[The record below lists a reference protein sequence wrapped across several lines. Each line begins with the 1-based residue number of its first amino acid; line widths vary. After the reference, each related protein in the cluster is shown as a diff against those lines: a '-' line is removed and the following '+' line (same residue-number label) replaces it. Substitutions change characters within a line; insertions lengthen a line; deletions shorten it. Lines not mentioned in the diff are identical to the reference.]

1 MRPHLI
7 TSATL
12 LLTAIAATAINPAGP
27 NIPTHAAPDS
37 TSVGTH
43 HHPNAEEAHT
53 QQLMHSRKV
62 AYFGGED
69 NKADADSINRL
80 IARFYYDQYRHFQ
93 DPEAPYFLMISRD
106 ATLAMGI
113 GGAVRMRGWYDFDGD
128 VPYNG
133 FIPYTI
139 AVPGDPARQR
149 RLDATPAGTA
159 LFFRIL
165 GCNKALGNFSAYI
178 QGNFDGNGGSD
189 FKIKKSY
196 ATINDWTIGY
206 ATSTFSDI
214 TANPPVIDAQGPCG
228 QVNNTAVLLQWRH
241 NMTQRWTMAASF
253 EFPKSYVNVDK
264 VYTETIK
271 DWLPDLTAFGQINWD
286 EGLSHLRLSGLL
298 RALPYRDIVGQK
310 NRTTT
315 AWGAQISGKAV
326 TPSPVTLFWEAV
338 GGAGVESYIN
348 DLMIGNNDLFNNPDS
363 PGRMYAPYC
372 MGLTAGVRYDFTN
385 SVFSSVSLSEAR
397 MWHRRGAVDPDSYR
411 YGLYC
416 VANVFWNMSA
426 RLQIG
431 AEYLYGYRRNRS
443 GQGDDAQ
450 RVNML
455 FQFSF

>member
-1 MRPHLI
+1 MRHHFI
-7 TSATL
+7 TTAALLLAITTASATENANSYESTTTCADSIL
-12 LLTAIAATAINPAGP
+12 VA
-27 NIPTHAAPDS
+27 PTHHA
-37 TSVGTH
+37 
-43 HHPNAEEAHT
+43 NAEEVHT

-62 AYFGGED
+62 AYFGGE
-69 NKADADSINRL
+69 NKQADADSINRL

-139 AVPGDPARQR
+139 AVPGNPAKQR

-241 NMTQRWTMAASF
+241 NITPRWTVAASF
-253 EFPKSYVNVDK
+253 EFPKSYINVDMQ
-264 VYTETIK
+264 YTETIK
-271 DWLPDLTAFGQINWD
+271 DWLPDLTAFGQIDWD
-286 EGLSHLRLSGLL
+286 EGLSHLRLSGLM
-298 RALPYRDIVGQK
+298 RVLPYRDLVAQK

-315 AWGAQISGKAV
+315 AWGAQISGKAI
-326 TPSPVTLFWEAV
+326 TPSPVTIFWEGV
-338 GGAGVESYIN
+338 GGAGIESYIN
-348 DLMIGNNDLFNNPDS
+348 DLMIGNNDLFNNPDAQ
-363 PGRMYAPYC
+363 GRMYAPYC
-372 MGLTAGVRYDFTN
+372 IGLTAGVRYDFSN

-397 MWHRRGAVDPDSYR
+397 MWHRRGAVDPENYR

-416 VANVFWNMSA
+416 AANVFWNMSA
-426 RLQIG
+426 RLQVG
-431 AEYLYGYRRNRS
+431 AEYLYGYRSNRS
-443 GQGDDAQ
+443 SQGEDAQ
-450 RVNML
+450 RVNLL